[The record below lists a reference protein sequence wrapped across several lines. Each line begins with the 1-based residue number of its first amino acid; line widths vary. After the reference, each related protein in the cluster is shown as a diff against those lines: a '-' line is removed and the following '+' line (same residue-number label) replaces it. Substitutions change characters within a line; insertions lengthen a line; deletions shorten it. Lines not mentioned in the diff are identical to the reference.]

1 MASYRDFKGSAQDLL
16 HMGNVDGV
24 LLKDE
29 KAGRDAYN
37 DKLLKYNSRYAQLV
51 GKQKANTEGIEE
63 IFNSLPHVDLIDMI
77 RKDIHELDEKQ
88 RSFLQHF
95 EEFRGGIHDVTN
107 QFINLR
113 QSNGGGITDE
123 NLIKEQRQLQINI
136 DKNENSLAQIRR
148 MLNEDDLIS
157 KEVRKSH
164 LFQ

>member
-1 MASYRDFKGSAQDLL
+1 MELKRDKESEWTTCFEYPRSIDYAVHTYISAGSSGKDTQKNRRAVAINSIKFYDNEVEIEGEAESIDMASYRDFKGSAQDLL

-88 RSFLQHF
+88 RSFL
-95 EEFRGGIHDVTN
+95 
-107 QFINLR
+107 
-113 QSNGGGITDE
+113 
-123 NLIKEQRQLQINI
+123 
-136 DKNENSLAQIRR
+136 
-148 MLNEDDLIS
+148 
-157 KEVRKSH
+157 
-164 LFQ
+164 